1 MVDSTRG
8 IRGCVD
14 GSDVFAYLQEKFHSQ
29 QFDDEYLLL
38 AIKFR
43 ELYPESAGFEIFY
56 GFYALAH
63 GNVQVAFEQ
72 ARIAFGKRRLND
84 KVWQLLVACYEKMG
98 DNRAMAYFQG
108 LRRKFYQVP
117 LTIDI
122 QNKES
127 LDLLSLAMGVANYAP
142 FAAQRAYIQDGELK
156 QGAAV
161 FAGEYLPSLESD
173 SYWGGV
179 YAEQESTMGKNWLL
193 ETLQYNEDFA
203 LRCGAD
209 FVFDIQR
216 AERTKKK
223 EIVSGGKPGLLA
235 VAGTENA
242 QPVDFRVG
250 DTALEAKLSKWMF
263 QYFRIDKPT
272 VISSKADMVVGRF
285 IPLGHSP
292 KRKKVVL
299 NILVDAMS
307 WAVQK
312 ERNYQDVPN
321 IMRFFRRGIIFNNHF
336 SVGEYTYPS
345 FAAIESGLTPHHS
358 QLFNEQAAVSLDS
371 RYVTISEQ
379 MKRLGYYCVN
389 VMGAGDG
396 ITNRTTRGYDRL
408 LTTTYSTPAYEGVER
423 TIRHLEAFGECD
435 QFLLLHV
442 MDAHPW
448 RVKDFQVPITTQ
460 TGLPLSGRLSGYDES
475 RPSVY
480 IQNTPL
486 YEKAN
491 IDGVRNVDRA
501 LGNLFRYLE
510 EHYKEDE
517 YVVQLYSD
525 HGCSVYDDEPYLMSE
540 HHVGAAYM
548 MRGAGVPE
556 RGIVDELTSALDIYP
571 ALGKLAG
578 FKVPDYVDGNLP
590 EVLGG
595 TERAYVISNTMYPGQ
610 TFKMAVRTKD
620 YECQLATVDVL
631 TTDGTV
637 DMDTA
642 TFEIYCRDDKGK
654 KIDSPELRAFFS
666 AIIWEYT
673 KSFDNHGLSWQ
684 DQG

>member
-1 MVDSTRG
+1 M
-8 IRGCVD
+8 
-14 GSDVFAYLQEKFHSQ
+14 
-29 QFDDEYLLL
+29 
-38 AIKFR
+38 
-43 ELYPESAGFEIFY
+43 
-56 GFYALAH
+56 
-63 GNVQVAFEQ
+63 
-72 ARIAFGKRRLND
+72 
-84 KVWQLLVACYEKMG
+84 
-98 DNRAMAYFQG
+98 
-108 LRRKFYQVP
+108 
-117 LTIDI
+117 
-122 QNKES
+122 
-127 LDLLSLAMGVANYAP
+127 
-142 FAAQRAYIQDGELK
+142 
-156 QGAAV
+156 
-161 FAGEYLPSLESD
+161 
-173 SYWGGV
+173 
-179 YAEQESTMGKNWLL
+179 
-193 ETLQYNEDFA
+193 
-203 LRCGAD
+203 
-209 FVFDIQR
+209 
-216 AERTKKK
+216 
-223 EIVSGGKPGLLA
+223 
-235 VAGTENA
+235 
-242 QPVDFRVG
+242 
-250 DTALEAKLSKWMF
+250 
-263 QYFRIDKPT
+263 
-272 VISSKADMVVGRF
+272 
-285 IPLGHSP
+285 
-292 KRKKVVL
+292 
-299 NILVDAMS
+299 
-307 WAVQK
+307 
-312 ERNYQDVPN
+312 
-321 IMRFFRRGIIFNNHF
+321 
-336 SVGEYTYPS
+336 
-345 FAAIESGLTPHHS
+345 
-358 QLFNEQAAVSLDS
+358 SLDS

-510 EHYKEDE
+510 EHYEEDE
-517 YVVQLYSD
+517 YIVQLYSD

-620 YECQLATVDVL
+620 YECQLATADVL

-642 TFEIYCRDDKGK
+642 TFGIYCRDDKGK
-654 KIDSPELRAFFS
+654 R
-666 AIIWEYT
+666 
-673 KSFDNHGLSWQ
+673 
-684 DQG
+684 